1 MIFTSNSHIYFSK
14 TFDRVWKLLFVLF
27 AFATPSHFLCI
38 FFAAVLCELLFSVC
52 CDVPGELAFGL
63 LSPDKCA
70 EMSQT
75 FVMPTKAGASVVWV
89 CVCVR
94 VCVWLSLR
102 ARSHM
107 DILNEG
113 PTISCPQTGV
123 PTPPFPCP
131 FPLPFPHT
139 IISCQSI
146 K

>member
-89 CVCVR
+89 CVCVC
-94 VCVWLSLR
+94 VCV
-102 ARSHM
+102 
-107 DILNEG
+107 
-113 PTISCPQTGV
+113 
-123 PTPPFPCP
+123 
-131 FPLPFPHT
+131 
-139 IISCQSI
+139 
-146 K
+146 